1 MKKFAAQHRN
11 VFVEEVKKKGDFCT
25 KIEMPTKGNLEDF
38 AKQ

>member
-11 VFVEEVKKKGDFCT
+11 VFVEEVKKGDFCT